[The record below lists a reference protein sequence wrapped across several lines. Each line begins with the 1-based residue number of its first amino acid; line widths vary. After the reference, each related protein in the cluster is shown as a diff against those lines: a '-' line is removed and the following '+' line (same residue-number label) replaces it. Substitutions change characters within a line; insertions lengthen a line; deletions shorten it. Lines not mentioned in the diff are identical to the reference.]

1 MIVHRYLVWKDVSLQ
16 TVPSAQFADDA
27 QIAEWAKE
35 SVYVCRSAGIVHGMG
50 DNHFAPNVTARRCEA
65 AQIFKNLLA
74 VLEDALEPQPAVEPQ
89 PPVKPE
95 MPVIRYVAHRGYHV

>member
-50 DNHFAPNVTARRCEA
+50 DNHFAPNVTAVAVRR
-65 AQIFKNLLA
+65 
-74 VLEDALEPQPAVEPQ
+74 
-89 PPVKPE
+89 
-95 MPVIRYVAHRGYHV
+95 HRFSKICLRF